1 MTGKR
6 VRLTKSTGF
15 TLIEIAIVI
24 VILAFIMAMMLSV
37 TRSLQEATLRSA
49 TTHALARGDAALTTF
64 VMANRRLPCPADGQL
79 APTAASY
86 GLEQRDAVSGDCLNA
101 QARGVVPWTTIGISI
116 HDVTDGYGGILTY
129 RAALGLSRAEAFNFT
144 GCDPGATPGNLRAP
158 AVPTTAAG
166 ASPFQSC
173 VGGCTT
179 ATIASSCTTPADVI
193 AARGIEVRSTLAAGF
208 VRLSDP
214 TITPSTGAAYALWS
228 HGANHSGGYT
238 PDGVLQGAISI
249 VGTDEGANAAG
260 NTLVAGTALVDGS
273 VSMANSPTYYD
284 DVMSRPTVMI
294 VATNAGLAPRV
305 HN

>member
-1 MTGKR
+1 MKK
-6 VRLTKSTGF
+6 LSGF
-15 TLIEIAIVI
+15 TLIEIAIVL
-24 VILAFIMAMMLSV
+24 VILAMVTAMLLSLTKSVQDAGLRSV
-37 TRSLQEATLRSA
+37 TTHGLSSA
-49 TTHALARGDAALTTF
+49 DAALTMF

-79 APTAASY
+79 APSAAGY
-86 GLEQRDAVSGDCLNA
+86 GVEQRDAASGDCLNA
-101 QARGVVPWTTIGISI
+101 QARGVVPWTTMGISV

-129 RAALGLSRAEAFNFT
+129 RAALGLTRAESFNFT
-144 GCDPGATPGNLRAP
+144 GCDPGATPGNLRTP
-158 AVPTTAAG
+158 AVLTTAAG

-193 AARGIEVRSTLAAGF
+193 AARGIEVRSTLAPGF
-208 VRLSDP
+208 VRISDP

-238 PDGVLQGAISI
+238 PDGVLQEAISI

-273 VSMANSPTYYD
+273 VSMSNSPTYYD
-284 DVMSRPTVMI
+284 DAMSHPTVMT
-294 VATNAGLAPRV
+294 VATGAGLAPRV